1 MSFWASRR
9 VYHIFP
15 NIKRGSSKNVRLIF
29 VHLLPSSDQ
38 GPNAAILFLSVLML
52 AELFPFFDISRQK
65 TARNPLRN
73 RGSCTKIVSK
83 VQTMCTLRFQ
93 ST

>member
-1 MSFWASRR
+1 MFVLFLFICCHLSMAAR
-9 VYHIFP
+9 V
-15 NIKRGSSKNVRLIF
+15 
-29 VHLLPSSDQ
+29 
-38 GPNAAILFLSVLML
+38 AAILFLLTRML
-52 AELFPFFDISRQK
+52 AELLPFFDILLQK

-83 VQTMCTLRFQ
+83 VQTICTLHFQ